1 MNNIIE
7 IYKSQLI
14 IEQERLLE
22 ISEKILPLEQEKART
37 EQNIKALEQ
46 LIGSK
51 EESVKP
57 ESIINLAGKPPIEA
71 YKELANDYFK
81 DKSFKDKDIREV
93 ANKEGLRV
101 RDEFISG
108 SYSRALLAR
117 LLEKDFLEKVGKGL
131 YRYKQSV
138 RKIRFP
144 AKESDS

>member
-37 EQNIKALEQ
+37 EQNINSLEQ

-51 EESVKP
+51 EKSVKP
-57 ESIINLAGKPPIEA
+57 ESIGNLANKAPIEV
-71 YKELANDYFK
+71 YKELAKDYFK

-117 LLEKDFLEKVGKGL
+117 LLEKGFLEKIGKGL

-144 AKESDS
+144 AKETDS

>member
-71 YKELANDYFK
+71 YKELAKDYFK

-117 LLEKDFLEKVGKGL
+117 LLEKDFLKKAGKGL

-144 AKESDS
+144 AKETDS